1 MSGAVQGRR
10 VQVRWSVGDGQIIQT
25 AVKNDRSASSSRV
38 CVCVCVCVNF
48 FNSWKNGLERSIYS
62 VNAR

>member
-38 CVCVCVCVNF
+38 CVCVCVCEF
-48 FNSWKNGLERSIYS
+48 FQQLEEWIGKEHLQCKC
-62 VNAR
+62 